1 MKKIFTIF
9 TIAITAMIM
18 ASCSC
23 NRTQDIQNDTAGALG
38 AMEQVDTVLQADTVA
53 PTDTVTPA
61 DTVTE

>member
-9 TIAITAMIM
+9 TIAITTMIM

-23 NRTQDIQNDTAGALG
+23 NRTQNIQNDTTDTLSV
-38 AMEQVDTVLQADTVA
+38 MEQVDTVLRADTVA
-53 PTDTVTPA
+53 PI

>member
-23 NRTQDIQNDTAGALG
+23 NRTQDIQNDTAGA
-38 AMEQVDTVLQADTVA
+38 MEQVDTVLRADTVA

-61 DTVTE
+61 DAVTE